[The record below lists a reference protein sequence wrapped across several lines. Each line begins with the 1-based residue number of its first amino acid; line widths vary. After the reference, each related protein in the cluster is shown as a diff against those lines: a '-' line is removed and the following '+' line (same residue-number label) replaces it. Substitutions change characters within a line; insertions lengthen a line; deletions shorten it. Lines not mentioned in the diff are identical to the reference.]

1 MSMLKVPIGQ
11 NVVYMGPKIELL
23 KIGNYCNRKCN
34 RSRRQDRFAGCQIDL
49 AARQAARKIYKGKPF
64 LCGKSSETPRNH
76 ILAI

>member
-1 MSMLKVPIGQ
+1 MMLTHGDMSVTVSQ
-11 NVVYMGPKIELL
+11 RTCE
-23 KIGNYCNRKCN
+23 
-34 RSRRQDRFAGCQIDL
+34 QDRFAGCRTQQIDL